1 LMRYQTGFS
10 VMASRANEFRCHAQ
24 ECREAAPKIQ
34 SEEERK
40 ILLNIAQ
47 TWQRLAEEDE
57 KEKNE

>member
-1 LMRYQTGFS
+1 
-10 VMASRANEFRCHAQ
+10 MASRANEFRCHAQ